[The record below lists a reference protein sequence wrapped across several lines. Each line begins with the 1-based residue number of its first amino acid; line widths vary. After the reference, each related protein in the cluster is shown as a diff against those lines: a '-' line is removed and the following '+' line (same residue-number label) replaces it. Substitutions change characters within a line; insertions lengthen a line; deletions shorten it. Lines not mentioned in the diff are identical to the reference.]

1 MEIPKISKLIIW
13 HFLPLLYSEILL
25 SFWRKLNQW
34 IIIDS
39 VYISISFVWTFAFF
53 NSLSLFFIKSSIP
66 CSHHYF
72 SLFLLSSSVF
82 FSIHVIVFFLSLHS
96 FFLYLCIFLTVFL
109 SPISFLLIFIY
120 SFLFFFLS
128 PFYPFLIFPRFRD
141 EKNQRLL
148 MGLGSITSII
158 LNKIKN

>member
-96 FFLYLCIFLTVFL
+96 FFLYLCIFLTVFFV
-109 SPISFLLIFIY
+109 SNFLLPHIH
-120 SFLFFFLS
+120 LFFLVFFSYHLFIHSSFS
-128 PFYPFLIFPRFRD
+128 PAS
-141 EKNQRLL
+141 EMK
-148 MGLGSITSII
+148 
-158 LNKIKN
+158 KIKDCWWDSVR

>member
-120 SFLFFFLS
+120 SFLFFFPITFLS
-128 PFYPFLIFPRFRD
+128 IPHFPPLQRWKKSKIADGTRFD
-141 EKNQRLL
+141 NF
-148 MGLGSITSII
+148 
-158 LNKIKN
+158 NYIK